1 MHGQRGRGAF
11 DGRELRQLLGLSGD
25 CHFPFAC
32 AGRHPSP
39 ALASDGNLQEMG
51 PCLRRGPGSLASIGV
66 TPWLFAASRASRDQM
81 VSREDAKARRERAA
95 IMGVAFPSL
104 QGRGAM
110 GCGSRLAVKPS
121 PLQGGGLGGG
131 VLYAGPSQLRLIGT
145 ADKPSHLSPE
155 GERAIG
161 CAALG
166 HRFGEK
172 NKTRSGASRFNALGN
187 HEMRG
192 AAGSHSS
199 PRGPS
204 HGQRPEVPPSEC
216 MSRLMKAPA
225 LTKGQMAISREHS
238 EWT

>member
-1 MHGQRGRGAF
+1 MIFRLPAQ
-11 DGRELRQLLGLSGD
+11 
-25 CHFPFAC
+25 

-39 ALASDGNLQEMG
+39 ALALDRNLQEMG
-51 PCLRRGPGSLASIGV
+51 PCLLRGSGDVAGGKRSPPCL
-66 TPWLFAASRASRDQM
+66 
-81 VSREDAKARRERAA
+81 RETSVHAETRT
-95 IMGVAFPSL
+95 
-104 QGRGAM
+104 
-110 GCGSRLAVKPS
+110 AVKPS
-121 PLQGGGLGGG
+121 PLRREGWEGG